1 MIDHDAL
8 FNIFLLPNRPRSTK
22 ALLGE
27 MVFVKALNT
36 VQLVFIMV
44 IESCVRC
51 GLSSAC
57 HLCVLSCPHILGRCR
72 FIAHTPGFMLLLGR
86 VVWGGCIGL
95 FSCQQNVHVFCVQV
109 CFAFQNEKKGKKR
122 VRGRVSLLTPCARGN
137 AFVQLKYSASRPF
150 CSSRVHL
157 LNAPV

>member
-1 MIDHDAL
+1 MALVVAHSHLLPVRRKREMGDHDAL
-8 FNIFLLPNRPRSTK
+8 FNFFYSQIVHEAQK

-109 CFAFQNEKKGKKR
+109 CFARKGKK
-122 VRGRVSLLTPCARGN
+122 
-137 AFVQLKYSASRPF
+137 
-150 CSSRVHL
+150 
-157 LNAPV
+157 